1 VGQIVTERV
10 FVLRDVRVFYRKKG
24 AMKFVS
30 HLDMNR
36 FMTRLVNKGKIP
48 VWFTEGFNQHAY
60 FNFAVPL
67 SLGFEGGYEILDL
80 RIVDPDY
87 SNEQLVAD
95 LNRVSIPDIEF
106 VLAAEPVYKMKDIAF
121 AEFEITFDSINDELA
136 QKINSFFAKESII
149 TQKTTKKGGTKDID
163 IAPLIKK
170 AELCENM
177 LTLILTAGNE
187 NNLNP
192 TLVLKTM
199 FETEGLE
206 PIYYTVKRTMIY
218 NKEMQ
223 SFK

>member
-1 VGQIVTERV
+1 
-10 FVLRDVRVFYRKKG
+10 
-24 AMKFVS
+24 MKFVS

-67 SLGFEGGYEILDL
+67 TLGFEGDYEILDL
-80 RIVDPDY
+80 RIIDPDY
-87 SNEQLVAD
+87 SNEQLLAD

-106 VLAAEPVYKMKDIAF
+106 WKVEAPVFKMKEIAF
-121 AEFEITFDSINDELA
+121 AEFEVTFDSVSDDIA
-136 QKINSFFAKESII
+136 QKINTFFARESII

-163 IAPLIKK
+163 IAPLVKK
-170 AELCENM
+170 AELCGDK
-177 LTLILTAGNE
+177 LTLVLTAGNE

-192 TLVLKTM
+192 TLVLKTL
-199 FETEGLE
+199 FETENIE

-223 SFK
+223 SFR

>member
-1 VGQIVTERV
+1 MERV

-36 FMTRLVNKGKIP
+36 FMTRLINKAKIP
-48 VWFTEGFNQHAY
+48 IWFTEGFNQHAY

-67 SLGFEGGYEILDL
+67 SLGFEGQYEVLDL
-80 RIVDPDY
+80 RIINPDY
-87 SNEQLVAD
+87 SNEQLVLD
-95 LNRVSIPDIEF
+95 LNKASIPDIEF
-106 VLAAEPVYKMKDIAF
+106 LAAKEPVLKMKEIVF
-121 AEFEITFDSINDELA
+121 AEFKLIFDELNA
-136 QKINSFFAKESII
+136 SLKEKISAFFTKERII

-170 AELCENM
+170 WAIEGNE

-192 TLVLKTM
+192 NLVLSTF
-199 FETEGLE
+199 FEGEKIE
-206 PIYYTVKRTMIY
+206 PMDYSVIRTMIY
-218 NKEMQ
+218 DKDLNE
-223 SFK
+223 FK

>member
-1 VGQIVTERV
+1 MVQIATERV

-36 FMTRLVNKGKIP
+36 FMTRLVNKAKIP
-48 VWFTEGFNQHAY
+48 IWFTEGFNQHAY

-67 SLGFEGGYEILDL
+67 SLGFEGQYEILDL
-80 RIVDPDY
+80 RIIDPEY

-95 LNRVSIPDIEF
+95 LNKESIPDIEF
-106 VLAAEPVYKMKDIAF
+106 VKANEPVLKMKEIAF
-121 AEFEITFDSINDELA
+121 AEF
-136 QKINSFFAKESII
+136 KIIFEEVFAEKIESFFAREQII
-149 TQKTTKKGGTKDID
+149 TRKTTKKGGTKDID

-170 AELCENM
+170 AELSGNE

-192 TLVLKTM
+192 TLVLSTL
-199 FETEGLE
+199 FELE
-206 PIYYTVKRTMIY
+206 QFKAEYSVVRTMIY
-218 NKEMQ
+218 DKKMQ
-223 SFK
+223 PFI

>member
-1 VGQIVTERV
+1 
-10 FVLRDVRVFYRKKG
+10 
-24 AMKFVS
+24 MKFVS

-67 SLGFEGGYEILDL
+67 SLGYEGEYEIVDL
-80 RIVDPDY
+80 RIVDGDY
-87 SNEQLVAD
+87 TNEQLLAD

-106 VLAAEPVYKMKDIAF
+106 WKAEAPVFKMKEIAF
-121 AEFEITFDSINDELA
+121 AEFQVTFDSLNDELKA
-136 QKINSFFAKESII
+136 KIKAFFARESII

-163 IAPLIKK
+163 IAPLIKRSD
-170 AELCENM
+170 LCGNT
-177 LTLILTAGNE
+177 LTLVLTAGNE

-192 TLVLKTM
+192 ALVLKTM
-199 FETEGLE
+199 FEAEQID
-206 PIYYTVKRTMIY
+206 PVYYTVKRTMIY

-223 SFK
+223 SFV

>member
-1 VGQIVTERV
+1 
-10 FVLRDVRVFYRKKG
+10 
-24 AMKFVS
+24 MKFVS

-67 SLGFEGGYEILDL
+67 SLGFEGGYEVLDL

-87 SNEQLVAD
+87 TNEQLVAD

-106 VLAAEPVYKMKDIAF
+106 VKAAEPVFKMKEIAF
-121 AEFEITFDSINDELA
+121 AEFEVTFDSLSEEISD
-136 QKINSFFAKESII
+136 KIKSFFAKESII
-149 TQKTTKKGGTKDID
+149 TQKTTKKGGKKDID
-163 IAPLIKK
+163 IAPLVKK
-170 AELCENM
+170 AELCGNT

-192 TLVLKTM
+192 TLVIKTL
-199 FETEGLE
+199 FETEQLE
-206 PIYYTVKRTMIY
+206 PIYYTVKRIMIY

-223 SFK
+223 SFV